1 MKRLLFILIFFV
13 SVSTLQLFAQDV
25 VGQPTGNYYKDT
37 LTTTIDTI
45 DVLFNDY
52 LPKDTYTLTAYTT
65 TGTDTVLV
73 YTQSLDMTTW
83 VYKTEFVITTTP
95 VEYGI
100 DDPQP
105 NKIRLITAD
114 VSASCVFI
122 LAGKVGV
129 IYDYGDADLSATAD
143 NQTTLIANQTNGTQ
157 KTQVVYTASTS
168 IASFDSAATAT
179 DTTDLGSVKEVLGF
193 FASSTFD
200 SSAVTM
206 DINLSGTALYSVWSE
221 TAQFSVNLD
230 SSGLVYFDSPIIA
243 RKVKLNF
250 TAQNSAASITL
261 IYK

>member
-1 MKRLLFILIFFV
+1 MKKILILFLILFAGN
-13 SVSTLQLFAQDV
+13 TFAQDV
-25 VGQPTGNYYKDT
+25 DTTITWGSTYRDT
-37 LTTTIDTI
+37 LTTAIDTI
-45 DVLFNDY
+45 DARFQN
-52 LPKDTYTLTAYTT
+52 TESFEAYTLTAYTT

-73 YTQSLDMTTW
+73 YTQSLDMETW
-83 VYKTEFVITTTP
+83 VYKTEFIITTTP

-105 NKIRLITAD
+105 NKIRLVTTD

-122 LAGKVGV
+122 LTGKVGD
-129 IYDYGDADLSATAD
+129 ILDYGDADLSATAE
-143 NQTTLIANQTNGTQ
+143 NQTTLITNQTSGGQ
-157 KTQVVYTASTS
+157 KTQVVYTVSTS
-168 IASFDSAATAT
+168 VASFDSAATAS
-179 DTTDLGSVKEVLGF
+179 DTTDLGSVKEVIGL

-206 DINLSGTALYSVWSE
+206 DINLSGTALYRAWSE